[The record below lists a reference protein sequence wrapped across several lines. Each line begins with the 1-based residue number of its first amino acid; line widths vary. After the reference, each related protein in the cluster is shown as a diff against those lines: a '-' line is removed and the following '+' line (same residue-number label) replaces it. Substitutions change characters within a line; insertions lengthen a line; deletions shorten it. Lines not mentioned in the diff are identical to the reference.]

1 MQITNPFASHAPWR
15 CSIKMTSERYGF
27 PPGLS
32 GKGECIGI
40 LAFGGAAS
48 SSDVSRF
55 FERHS
60 TGAPNLRF
68 ENVAPADRRNLNS
81 RFDAELA
88 LDIQLAG
95 ALAPG
100 ARIVAYSTSNDD
112 RGWIEGACRAIYDRE
127 NKPSVLSISWGATED
142 SWHPDTIDRLNQL
155 FEEAAKMGITICAAS
170 GDDGCARGTDGF
182 CRVSFPA
189 SSPYVLAC
197 GGTAWQTS
205 SSHETVWNVRNKNAS
220 GGGVSDLIA
229 RPQWQRPP
237 SDVILPPIPSRR
249 DPGFDGRQLPD
260 VSGLASHSYSI
271 YVGGAYQNRV
281 GGTSAVA
288 PLWSALM
295 ARLNEGLRD
304 RGLPR
309 IGHFHPLLYGD
320 QRIQKSFQ
328 SILSGHNDP
337 YCAGGYH
344 AGPGWNPCTG
354 WGTPNGQL
362 LLEALCQRPV
372 TPGWDHKATSG
383 FPQLARAFARPGTI

>member
-1 MQITNPFASHAPWR
+1 
-15 CSIKMTSERYGF
+15 MTTERYGF
-27 PPGLS
+27 PLGLS

-40 LAFGGAAS
+40 LAFGGGAS
-48 SSDVSRF
+48 SSDFSRF
-55 FERHS
+55 FERHARN
-60 TGAPNLRF
+60 APDLRF
-68 ENVAPADRRNLNS
+68 EGVARVGRPNLNS

-100 ARIVAYSTSNDD
+100 ARIVAYCTSNDD
-112 RGWIEGACRAIYDRE
+112 RGWVEGVRRAIFDRE
-127 NKPSVLSISWGATED
+127 NTPSVLSISWGATED
-142 SWHPDTIDRLNQL
+142 SWDSGTIDQLNQL
-155 FEEAAKMGITICAAS
+155 FREAAAMGITVCAAS
-170 GDDGCARGTDGF
+170 GDDGCARGADGF

-197 GGTAWQTS
+197 GGTSWQS
-205 SSHETVWNVRNKNAS
+205 GGNERVWNVRNTNAS
-220 GGGVSDLIA
+220 GGGVSDRIA
-229 RPQWQRPP
+229 RPQWQRSP

-249 DPGFDGRQLPD
+249 DPDFDGRQLPD

-288 PLWSALM
+288 PLWSALI

-309 IGHFHPLLYGD
+309 IGHFHPLLYRD
-320 QRIQKSFQ
+320 QRIQGSFQ
-328 SILSGHNDP
+328 SVLSGHNDP
-337 YCAGGYH
+337 YGASGYH

-354 WGTPNGQL
+354 WGTPNGEL
-362 LLEALCQRPV
+362 LFEALCQTRA
-372 TPGWDHKATSG
+372 TPG
-383 FPQLARAFARPGTI
+383 